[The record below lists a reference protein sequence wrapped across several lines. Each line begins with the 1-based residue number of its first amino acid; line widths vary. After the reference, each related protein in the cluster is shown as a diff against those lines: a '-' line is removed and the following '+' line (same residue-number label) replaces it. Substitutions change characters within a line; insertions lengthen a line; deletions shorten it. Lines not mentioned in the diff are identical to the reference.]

1 MIEKP
6 TLLQVVV
13 AIIIVLLMGRVVYEP
28 TAPGA
33 GIMFVAAF
41 ILIGLWGYGAAL
53 GKRGPDPDE

>member
-13 AIIIVLLMGRVVYEP
+13 AIIIVLLIGRIVYDP
-28 TAPGA
+28 ATPGA
-33 GIMFVAAF
+33 GIMFVTAM

-53 GKRGPDPDE
+53 GKRGSDSDE